1 MAGAGRL
8 SPSSSGR
15 ILVLNGTSS
24 AGKTTLAD
32 ALQKALPDGYEQAGL
47 DRTLRT
53 VPSDLFVVVDHSDH
67 APVDGW
73 LIPIRD
79 GVQIAL
85 PSLGPQ
91 ALEVLE
97 DMYASIG
104 ARADAGANLI
114 VDDVLWHPRALAMA
128 IAHFADRDAWLID
141 VFCPLQIA
149 VEREKRRGDRA
160 VGGAA
165 LFAEEVHRHGVYDI
179 RVDTS
184 VLTPDEAAQQVV
196 RGLSANPRPA
206 AFRELRSRTA
216 L

>member
-1 MAGAGRL
+1 
-8 SPSSSGR
+8 
-15 ILVLNGTSS
+15 
-24 AGKTTLAD
+24 
-32 ALQKALPDGYEQAGL
+32 LQKALPDRYEQAGL
-47 DRTLRT
+47 DRTLLT
-53 VPSDLFVVVDHSDH
+53 LPSDLFVIVDHTDH

-73 LIPIRD
+73 LIPMRD

-85 PSLGPQ
+85 PTLGPR

-97 DMYASIG
+97 DMYASME

-141 VFCPLQIA
+141 VFCPVEIA

-160 VGGAA
+160 AGGAA
-165 LFAEEVHRHGVYDI
+165 LFAEAVHRHGVYDI

-184 VLTPDEAAQQVV
+184 ALTPDEAAKQVV
-196 RGLSANPRPA
+196 GALSLKPA
-206 AFRELRSRTA
+206 PQAFRDLRSRTA
-216 L
+216 RQVSSRPAPS